1 MGYSPWDCK
10 ESETTE
16 RLSTAQHSMTIKK
29 KTTVAPNTFSWL
41 KNRGPT
47 LGTPGPRSGGLQV
60 SHIGH
65 QHHLVRVSPS

>member
-29 KTTVAPNTFSWL
+29 KDHSCTQHLLLAEEPWAY
-41 KNRGPT
+41 
-47 LGTPGPRSGGLQV
+47 PGDPRT
-60 SHIGH
+60 
-65 QHHLVRVSPS
+65 